1 MKLLGS
7 IENKITKYKYGGNI
21 PHLEITEVVSVHC
34 HIVSS
39 GYQQEVCT
47 FLSNC
52 ISFGQLLEISTRNS
66 ILLKAFNSGFTYI
79 EVCLTDK
86 NIMFLEIEDRI
97 NITLVIR

>member
-34 HIVSS
+34 NNGSS
-39 GYQQEVCT
+39 GYQQEFCT

-52 ISFGQLLEISTRNS
+52 ISFGQLLEISARNS

-86 NIMFLEIEDRI
+86 NSKFLEMEDRI
-97 NITLVIR
+97 KITLVIR